1 MVRADLSGIYHVV
14 SSEHMSKYEFG
25 CAIADEFGLDQ
36 TLINPISVTKSEL
49 KAERSLNLTLSTKK
63 LSTDLHLSIPTT
75 LDGIKQFYEDY
86 QSGYAQNI
94 RNYSVE
100 N

>member
-14 SSEHMSKYEFG
+14 SSDHMTKYEFG
-25 CAIADEFGLDQ
+25 CAIAEKFGLDQ
-36 TLINPISVTKSEL
+36 TIINPISVKKSNL

-63 LSTDLHLSIPTT
+63 LSSDLNLSIPTT
-75 LDGIKQFYEDY
+75 LDG
-86 QSGYAQNI
+86 YAQTI
-94 RNYSVE
+94 RNYSIE